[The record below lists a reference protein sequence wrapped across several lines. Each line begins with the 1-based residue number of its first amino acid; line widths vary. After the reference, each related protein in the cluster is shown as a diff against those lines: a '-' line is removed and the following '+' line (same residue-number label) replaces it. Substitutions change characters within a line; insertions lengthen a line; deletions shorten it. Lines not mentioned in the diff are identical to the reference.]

1 MNRQNEP
8 RGAAPLQAHELL
20 VEAMPGVLH
29 LGAAR
34 VALLDIEAGFRGIRS
49 QMDALVGSRLA
60 GSVMQQAGANGGA
73 SFAAT
78 FGRAGDAAQQQ
89 RLFAACVQAYQ
100 AAGFGRFQVT
110 ELQWPV
116 GQADAIRVV
125 VRAHDAFEAW
135 MARRHVRHS
144 AQRPG
149 GPGPGGPGPGGRSP
163 TDRPTCDYTAGVLV
177 GFVNVITGRRDVV
190 CVERRCQ
197 AQGHACCEFE
207 LLPASES
214 QAQSVAAFVPD
225 PALGRQLN
233 LLEMLFDRMPMGI
246 AVIDTNFRLAR
257 CNPTWA
263 AFIDRYTPS
272 RAAQVLPG
280 ARIFDLEP
288 GTEDTLIP
296 LFNRVLQGETVRQEA
311 VRIESGGIES
321 FWDVVLSPLYEG
333 DSADQARIAGILNV
347 SIDAT
352 ERVLMQRTLEQRVE
366 ERTRELS
373 TLLRISRDVSSTL
386 DLGALLGGV
395 LDQLK
400 TVVPYDG
407 ASLMIL
413 ERDALRILAYRGPIP
428 PETIDRLR
436 IPFNAAASNYAVIT
450 TGQPSI
456 IPDVLEDSPAGQAFR
471 QTAGEHLDSLFA
483 YIRCW
488 MGVPLIAKGQVIGM
502 LSLDHSRPG
511 YYTPASAAL
520 ALAFAHQA
528 AVAIDNARLY
538 QEAEQRRQVAESL
551 KDTLSILNTDR
562 PLREILGHIVTQA
575 QRLLQASAA
584 AIHQLDSQTGAL
596 TPQASIGLS
605 PEYIANIHL
614 RIGQGALGRA
624 VLIRRPVEVNDTQA
638 VFSGGEARSVDGAV
652 IALDPPV
659 RARLQ
664 AVKDRYGAVLAV
676 PMSIKSEIYGGL
688 ALYYKTPRAFLPGE
702 VQLAV
707 TFADQAALAIENAI
721 LRAQAAERAKADER
735 SRLAR
740 DLHDAVTQTLF
751 SASLIADVLP
761 ALWERRPEMGR
772 QKLDE
777 LRRLTRGALSEMRTL
792 LLELRPDALAEVD
805 LGDLLQHLA
814 NAVGARAGIQ
824 AQLERVG
831 QPVLPQEVK
840 EVFYRV
846 AQEALNNIAKHAGA
860 TEVYLRLVAQDE
872 WVDVAIED
880 NGRGFDISAVPLD
893 RLGVRIMR
901 ERAATIGATLT
912 IDTAPGAGARIQL
925 RWRANSAPAALP
937 EKLT

>member
-1 MNRQNEP
+1 MNEVH
-8 RGAAPLQAHELL
+8 AESVSASA
-20 VEAMPGVLH
+20 PGVLH

-34 VALLDIEAGFRGIRS
+34 VALLDIEAGFWGIRS
-49 QMDALVGSRLA
+49 QMDALVGGRLA

-78 FGRAGDAAQQQ
+78 FGQAGDAAEQQ

-100 AAGFGRFQVT
+100 AAGFGRFQVI
-110 ELQWPV
+110 ESQWPV
-116 GQADAIRVV
+116 EQADAIRVV
-125 VRAHDAFEAW
+125 VRAQDAFEAW
-135 MARRHVRHS
+135 MARRHSRQS
-144 AQRPG
+144 
-149 GPGPGGPGPGGRSP
+149 GRSP
-163 TDRPTCDYTAGVLV
+163 TDRPICDYTAGVLV

-190 CVERRCQ
+190 CVERQCQ

-207 LLPASES
+207 LLPVSES
-214 QAQSVAAFVPD
+214 RGQSVAAFLPD

-246 AVIDTNFRLAR
+246 AVIDTDFRLAR

-272 RAAQVLPG
+272 RAAQALPG

-296 LFNRVLQGETVRQEA
+296 LFSRVLQGETVRQDA

-333 DSADQARIAGILNV
+333 ERTDGGRADEARIAGILNV

-352 ERVLMQRTLEQRVE
+352 ERVSMQRTLEQRVE

-413 ERDALRILAYRGPIP
+413 EGDALRILAYRGPIP
-428 PETIDRLR
+428 PEIIDRLR
-436 IPFNAAASNYAVIT
+436 IPFNAASSNYAVIT

-471 QTAGEHLDSLFA
+471 RTAGEHLDALFG

-511 YYTPASAAL
+511 HYTPASAAL

-562 PLREILGHIVTQA
+562 PLREILGHIVAQA

-584 AIHQLDSQTGAL
+584 AIHQLDPQTGAL

-638 VFSGGEARSVDGAV
+638 VFSGGEARSADGAV

-659 RARLQ
+659 LARLQ
-664 AVKDRYGAVLAV
+664 AMKDRYGAVLAV

-688 ALYYKTPRAFLPGE
+688 ALYYKTPRAFLPEE

-721 LRAQAAERAKADER
+721 LRAQAAERAKTDER

-740 DLHDAVTQTLF
+740 DLHDAVSQTLF

-761 ALWERRPEMGR
+761 AIWERRPEMGR

-792 LLELRPDALAEVD
+792 LLELRPDALVEVD

-814 NAVGARAGIQ
+814 NALGARAGIQ

-831 QPVLPQEVK
+831 QPVLPPEVK

-846 AQEALNNIAKHAGA
+846 AQEALNNIAKHAAA
-860 TEVYLRLVAQDE
+860 TEVRLRLVAQDE

-880 NGRGFDISAVPLD
+880 NGRGFEISALPPD
-893 RLGVRIMR
+893 RLGLRIMR
-901 ERAATIGATLT
+901 ERAATIGATLN
-912 IDTAPGAGARIQL
+912 IDTAPGAGARIHL
-925 RWRANSAPAALP
+925 RWSPRQCAAHAL
-937 EKLT
+937 

>member
-1 MNRQNEP
+1 MNEVRAESVS
-8 RGAAPLQAHELL
+8 APA
-20 VEAMPGVLH
+20 PGVLY

-34 VALLDIEAGFRGIRS
+34 MALLDIEAGFWGIRS

-78 FGRAGDAAQQQ
+78 FGQTGDASEQQ
-89 RLFAACVQAYQ
+89 RLFVACVQAYQ

-110 ELQWPV
+110 ELQWPG

-125 VRAHDAFEAW
+125 VQAQDAFEAW
-135 MARRHVRHS
+135 MARRHDRQS
-144 AQRPG
+144 
-149 GPGPGGPGPGGRSP
+149 GRSP
-163 TDRPTCDYTAGVLV
+163 TGRPACDYTAGVLV

-197 AQGHACCEFE
+197 AQGHAHCEFE

-214 QAQSVAAFVPD
+214 HGQSVAALLPD

-246 AVIDTNFRLAR
+246 AVIDTDLRLVR

-263 AFIDRYTPS
+263 AFIDRYTLS
-272 RAAQVLPG
+272 QAAQVLPG

-288 GTEDTLIP
+288 GTEDTLMP
-296 LFNRVLQGETVRQEA
+296 LFSRVLRGETVRQDA

-333 DSADQARIAGILNV
+333 ERADEVRADEVRIAGILNV

-352 ERVLMQRTLEQRVE
+352 ERVSMQRTLEQRVE

-386 DLGALLGGV
+386 DLGALLGSV

-413 ERDALRILAYRGPIP
+413 EGDALRILAYRGPIP
-428 PETIDRLR
+428 PETIARLR
-436 IPFNAAASNYAVIT
+436 IPFNAASSNYAVIT
-450 TGQPSI
+450 AGQPAI
-456 IPDVLEDSPAGQAFR
+456 IPDVLEDSPAGRAFR
-471 QTAGEHLDSLFA
+471 RTAGEHLDSLFG

-488 MGVPLIAKGQVIGM
+488 MGVPLIVKGQVIGM

-511 YYTPASAAL
+511 HYTPASAAL

-562 PLREILGHIVTQA
+562 PLREILGHIVAQA

-584 AIHQLDSQTGAL
+584 AIHQLDPQTGAL
-596 TPQASIGLS
+596 TPQASVGLS

-614 RIGQGALGRA
+614 RVGQGALGRA

-638 VFSGGEARSVDGAV
+638 VFVGGEARAADGAV

-659 RARLQ
+659 LASLQ
-664 AVKDRYGAVLAV
+664 AMQDRYGAVLAV

-688 ALYYKTPRAFLPGE
+688 ALYYKTPRAFLSEE

-761 ALWERRPEMGR
+761 AIWERKPEMGR

-814 NAVGARAGIQ
+814 NALGARAGIQ
-824 AQLERVG
+824 AHLERVG
-831 QPVLPQEVK
+831 QPVLPPEVK

-846 AQEALNNIAKHAGA
+846 AQEALNNIAKHAAA
-860 TEVYLRLVAQDE
+860 TEVRLRLSAQDE
-872 WVDVAIED
+872 CVDVAIED
-880 NGRGFDISAVPLD
+880 NGRGFDIGALLPD

-901 ERAATIGATLT
+901 ERAEMIGATLS
-912 IDTAPGAGARIQL
+912 IDTAPGAGARIHL
-925 RWRANSAPAALP
+925 RWSPRQQAARAL
-937 EKLT
+937 E